1 MEEKI
6 SVNFKSTNISDF
18 GYIILNDIVLLIYCE
33 DSDYKCK
40 TKISNI
46 VVDLFAKNF
55 YEMQEY
61 SIKYLENLVY
71 KVEKDFYE
79 YRAKDVDTKY
89 LSCSFAVVLSD
100 FNTIIAGYCGNVRIT
115 ILKNENVYF
124 QSKLENVA
132 QILVDKNEISEEDMF
147 NNNYR
152 YSLTN
157 ALGGLNALSL
167 NILKPLEIATGDKI
181 IIQGIDSCIKD
192 NYELRD
198 NSAIITVNSTT
209 TNSKIIKN
217 FIPKRE
223 YLKFLITFLIFFSLT
238 MFYIINNIRIK
249 KYINRI
255 DKINKE
261 LVVYIKNIDV
271 QNIKREISSLD
282 HIYKDIYNSKTLFIS
297 NKVDRKFTQEK
308 NKNDK
313 LKKEID
319 VIVNIKDIINK
330 SKELINKN
338 EYILSNEGYNKAKN
352 EYLKNNLDY
361 EEIKNELE
369 NGISMTNDL
378 ISAYNN
384 EKKADENFDN
394 KNYSHALNIYL
405 EVMKIYEKYNKTQ
418 YINIV
423 LSQKINF
430 CKEEINKIE
439 LKTKDILSQ
448 ADLILSDN
456 YDKAYELYNVCLTN
470 YELLNDINGL
480 NDIKLKLENL
490 KNEKEST
497 YKRAMS
503 LKEEAMI
510 FIKDK
515 KYKSA
520 IEALID
526 SNILLKKLDNK
537 QEINKNLEHIRQ
549 IKSLLITNKEIK
561 KPLKNIQDHT
571 SLITESINQSIK
583 KGDEYMKN
591 NDWNNA
597 IIEYQRAIS
606 FSEKIKVNS
615 GIITQLKEKLSY
627 AIKKSNTSW
636 WSKWI

>member
-33 DSDYKCK
+33 DSDYNCK

-71 KVEKDFYE
+71 KVEKEFDE
-79 YRAKDVDTKY
+79 YKAKDIDIKY
-89 LSCSFAVVLSD
+89 SSCSFAVILSD
-100 FNTIIAGYCGNVRIT
+100 FNTIIASYCGNVRLT
-115 ILKNENVYF
+115 ILKDEKVYF
-124 QSKLENVA
+124 QSKLDNVA
-132 QILVDKNEISEEDMF
+132 QLLVDKNEITKEDMY

-209 TNSKIIKN
+209 TNSKIIKK

-249 KYINRI
+249 RYINRI
-255 DKINKE
+255 DKINKD

-271 QNIKREISSLD
+271 QNIKREISHLD
-282 HIYKDIYNSKTLFIS
+282 RIYNDIDNSRTLFVS
-297 NKVDRKFTQEK
+297 NKIDRKFTHGK
-308 NKNDK
+308 NTNDK
-313 LKKEID
+313 LKKEIE
-319 VIVNIKDIINK
+319 VIINIKNMINK

-338 EYILSNEGYNKAKN
+338 EYILSNEGYIKAKD
-352 EYLKNNLDY
+352 EYIKNNLDY

-369 NGISMTNDL
+369 HGISMTSTL
-378 ISAYNN
+378 ITAVNS
-384 EKKADENFDN
+384 EKLADEDFDN
-394 KNYSHALNIYL
+394 KKYSRALNVYL

-418 YINIV
+418 YVNIV
-423 LSQKINF
+423 LNQKINF

-439 LKTKDILSQ
+439 SKTKDLLSQ
-448 ADLILSDN
+448 ADLILSDD
-456 YDKAYELYNVCLTN
+456 YDKAYELYSICLTN
-470 YELLNDINGL
+470 YELLNDSSGID
-480 NDIKLKLENL
+480 DIKSKLENL

-497 YKRAMS
+497 YKRAMN
-503 LKEEAMI
+503 LKEEAMV

-526 SNILLKKLDNK
+526 SNILLKKLANK

-549 IKSLLITNKEIK
+549 IKALLRTNKEL
-561 KPLKNIQDHT
+561 KPVKIVQDDT

-606 FSEKIKVNS
+606 FSEKIKANPE
-615 GIITQLKEKLSY
+615 IITQLKEKLSY